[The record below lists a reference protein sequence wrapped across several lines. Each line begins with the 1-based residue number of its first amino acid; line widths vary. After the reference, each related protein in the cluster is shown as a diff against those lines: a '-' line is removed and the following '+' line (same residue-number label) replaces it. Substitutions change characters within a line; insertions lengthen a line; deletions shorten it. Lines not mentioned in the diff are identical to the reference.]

1 MKKLILFFML
11 FLFLTGCSIQKIAI
25 RTTSGLFSYGI
36 EAIYAE
42 PDMKLAEQAVA
53 SDLKL
58 LEGLLRA
65 DPNNKKML
73 LMLTQGYASY
83 ALAFAED
90 EDTERASLFY
100 IRAKGYGFRLL
111 QRTRAFKDSIPDREA
126 LFLQRLKLIK
136 KSEVPYLFWTA
147 FAWAG
152 WINLNR
158 DNTQAVFDLNKV
170 KAMMQ
175 RVLELDE
182 GFFFGSAH
190 LFFGSIYGSLPKM
203 LGGDPQKAQQ
213 HFQRSWDLSKGK
225 FLMAKLY
232 LARYYAM
239 PTLNEELFDQTIQE
253 ILQAP
258 THILPGY
265 ELLTS
270 VAKKKAKILQSNKEN
285 WF

>member
-111 QRTRAFKDSIPDREA
+111 RRTRAFKDSIPDREA
-126 LFLQRLKLIK
+126 LFIQRLKLIK